1 LFVVFSSFVARAF
14 NIHIDLHIYA
24 VDFFILGGSLNW
36 TLTVGVGFEDE
47 FGSAEDY
54 IQPEWAD
61 GYCG

>member
-14 NIHIDLHIYA
+14 KIQIDLHIYA
-24 VDFFILGGSLNW
+24 VDFFFLGGSLNW

-54 IQPEWAD
+54 IRREWAD